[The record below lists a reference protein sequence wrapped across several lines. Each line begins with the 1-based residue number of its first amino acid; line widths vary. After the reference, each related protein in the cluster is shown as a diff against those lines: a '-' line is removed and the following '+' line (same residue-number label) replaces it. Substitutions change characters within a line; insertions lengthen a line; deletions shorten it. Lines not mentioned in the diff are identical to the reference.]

1 VKVVAQSLTRPKPG
15 EALNGDVAVIRAE
28 GDRLLLAV
36 IDALGHGEMANQV
49 AERAREFLSRA
60 DLKAGV
66 RSLLSGLHEVLARG
80 RGAAGTVCVAD
91 GSHVEY
97 GGVGN
102 VELRATSIA
111 LGMHQTDGVL
121 GHLAPRIRIA
131 SSELKVGQRLL
142 LFTDGISEHFSLA
155 DFSSVPVPE
164 VCQTLLDRFARPTD
178 DATVLVAEV
187 TP

>member
-1 VKVVAQSLTRPKPG
+1 MKLVVQSRTRPKPG
-15 EALNGDVAVIRAE
+15 EAANGDVAVIRSE
-28 GDRLLLAV
+28 GDRTLLAV
-36 IDALGHGEMANQV
+36 IDALGHGAMANEV
-49 AERAREFLSRA
+49 ADRAHQFLSRA

-80 RGAAGTVCVAD
+80 RGAAGAVCIVD
-91 GSHVEY
+91 GNRFEY

-102 VELRATSIA
+102 VELRATGTA

-121 GHLAPRIRIA
+121 GHLSPRIRTA

-142 LFTDGISEHFSLA
+142 MFSDGISEHFSLA

>member
-1 VKVVAQSLTRPKPG
+1 MKLVAETRTRPKPG
-15 EALNGDVAVIRAE
+15 EDVSGDVAVIRAE
-28 GDRLLLAV
+28 GDRMLLAV
-36 IDALGHGEMANQV
+36 IDALGHGAVANQV
-49 AERAREFLSRA
+49 AERARDFLTRA
-60 DLKAGV
+60 DLKAGA

-80 RGAAGTVCVAD
+80 RGAAGTLCIVD
-91 GSHVEY
+91 GTRFEY

-102 VELRATSIA
+102 VELRATGAA

-121 GHLAPRIRIA
+121 GHLSPRIRTA
-131 SSELKVGQRLL
+131 TTDLKVGQRLL
-142 LFTDGISEHFSLA
+142 MFSDGISEHFSLA